1 MFGCPGPQPGT
12 GGTQATLVL
21 GFVQVRRPGAS
32 WHTWTSRTWI
42 IRAGFPREIL
52 RANFAREFPRSIFSA
67 NPSRIILRADFARE
81 SLGRFIGADIP
92 ENSSR
97 ELRARMFRREGSPH
111 DLEDSARVF
120 HARIFQGGQT
130 RADRPE
136 DSRVSF
142 ARELAGRTNCA
153 SSEGP
158 ARSKRA
164 PGPCEGA
171 AGTPPSNPTSSRS
184 LMILTSKL
192 SPAVAS
198 TCCCGGD
205 AQPRCWSLGRNLV
218 GWGGDHQPAVRPG
231 A

>member
-1 MFGCPGPQPGT
+1 MPGPPAGNRRHASYSCFRLCPGPPAGSQLAHLDQPYGDYSRRFSP
-12 GGTQATLVL
+12 GNSSRK
-21 GFVQVRRPGAS
+21 FV
-32 WHTWTSRTWI
+32 
-42 IRAGFPREIL
+42 
-52 RANFAREFPRSIFSA
+52 REFPRCIFSA

-120 HARIFQGGQT
+120 HARIFQGGQP

-136 DSRVSF
+136 GSRVSF
-142 ARELAGRTNCA
+142 ARDFAGRINCA

-171 AGTPPSNPTSSRS
+171 AGTPPSNPTPSRS